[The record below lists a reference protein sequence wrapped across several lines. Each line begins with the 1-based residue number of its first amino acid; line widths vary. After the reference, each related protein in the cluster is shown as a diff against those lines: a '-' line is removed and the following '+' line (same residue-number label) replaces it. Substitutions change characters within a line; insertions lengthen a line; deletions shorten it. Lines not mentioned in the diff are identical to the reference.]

1 MVRIIVVFVI
11 LTFISGIGD
20 LEFSVSAYIFALL
33 SVVCQSFYLT
43 YIQKTGVEKGL
54 STLTV
59 LHTNC
64 INCIPLLL
72 IYTVCSKELL
82 SAFRFGGY
90 IDPSFQVCWKCC
102 HFKFYFICMALQLK
116 VEYAARYLSILTLIN
131 RWKSSKLCI

>member
-1 MVRIIVVFVI
+1 MYVCTYLIDHSPLGLLVSTWYGLNYCCFCI
-11 LTFISGIGD
+11 LTFFSGIGD
-20 LEFSVSAYIFALL
+20 LEFSASAYSFALL

-82 SAFRFGGY
+82 SALRFGRY

-102 HFKFYFICMALQLK
+102 HFKFYFICMAL
-116 VEYAARYLSILTLIN
+116 
-131 RWKSSKLCI
+131 